1 MPWTPLDLAP
11 VDGRRVRLR
20 GVAGGAPP
28 ARDRPIVVLVHGWSG
43 SAAYFW
49 PAMRAARDD
58 FPATIAFDL
67 RGHGGS
73 DRPGCGY
80 TVARLAMDLREV
92 LEQAAARTSP
102 SGFALVGTSMGCAVI
117 WSLLQLCGARWD
129 VEGGREVNI
138 IGAVLVD
145 QAPLQNRRPDW
156 DLGSL
161 GCYDAASYEALAAA
175 VRRDMSAFADGNAE
189 ACFHDLGVVHADV
202 LAMVKSETLECC
214 PEALCELMY
223 DHTHQDWRS
232 ECRRMTIPALV
243 MAGSETKIFPIDG
256 IKAVAEMIPD
266 SELKIFENCGHWL
279 YLEEPK
285 KFADEVHDFVM
296 RCDDKQRVARSE
308 GS

>member
-1 MPWTPLDLAP
+1 
-11 VDGRRVRLR
+11 
-20 GVAGGAPP
+20 
-28 ARDRPIVVLVHGWSG
+28 
-43 SAAYFW
+43 
-49 PAMRAARDD
+49 
-58 FPATIAFDL
+58 
-67 RGHGGS
+67 
-73 DRPGCGY
+73 
-80 TVARLAMDLREV
+80 
-92 LEQAAARTSP
+92 
-102 SGFALVGTSMGCAVI
+102 MGCAVV
-117 WSLLQLCGARWD
+117 WSLLQLCGARWR
-129 VEGGREVNI
+129 VGGGSDATEVSV

-156 DLGSL
+156 ELGSL

-175 VRRDMSAFADGNAE
+175 VRRDMSTFADGNAE
-189 ACFHDLGVVHADV
+189 ACFHDLSVVDPDV

-232 ECRRMTIPALV
+232 ECRHMTIPALV
-243 MAGSETKIFPIDG
+243 LAGRETKIFPIDG

-285 KFADEVHDFVM
+285 KFADEVHDFVT
-296 RCDDKQRVARSE
+296 RCDDKQRAATSE